1 MKYDLD
7 ELVDRRRSDSVK
19 WDWAEEDVLPMW
31 VADMD
36 FRTAPEVTQALAAK
50 VSTGIFGYHTVP
62 ERFLD
67 AIIGWWAEN
76 HQFKI
81 EKDWL
86 LPATGVLPSIA
97 AMLRTFIRQDE
108 TIILQTPA
116 YNHFFVILENGGYN
130 FVCND
135 LKYDEGHYTLDLD
148 DLETKAADPKARLLI
163 LCNPHNP
170 VGRAWKKEELEK
182 IATICATHNVMVV
195 SDEIHSDLVFEGH
208 EHIPFAAIAR
218 NFEINTITCGSPC
231 KTFNISGLPIS
242 YLIATD
248 KELLEKVEKT
258 LAMQENSYP
267 NPIAAE
273 ALIAAYS
280 KGAPWLK
287 ELKDYLFDN
296 YSYLEA
302 FCREHLPQIR
312 VVRPEA
318 TYLVWLDC
326 SALQIPSDEL
336 SNILLKDGKLWLN
349 SGTIY
354 GAAGEGFLRMN
365 IGCPR
370 SLLTEGLKRLKETL
384 DTLSARSGDRECET

>member
-1 MKYDLD
+1 MKYVFD
-7 ELVDRRRSDSVK
+7 ELIDRRGSDSVK

-36 FRTAPEVTQALAAK
+36 FRTAPELTEALSAK
-50 VSTGIFGYHTVP
+50 ISTGIFGYHTVP
-62 ERFLD
+62 ERFTQ
-67 AIIGWWAEN
+67 AIIDWWRIN
-76 HQFKI
+76 HQFNI
-81 EKDWL
+81 EKEWL

-97 AMLRTFIRQDE
+97 AILRTFVKEDE
-108 TIILQTPA
+108 SIILQTPT
-116 YNHFFVILENGGYN
+116 YNHFFVILENAGYDL
-130 FVCND
+130 VCND
-135 LKYDEGHYTLDLD
+135 LRYDNGSYTVDLD
-148 DLETKAADPKARLLI
+148 DLEAKASDPKARLLI

-170 VGRAWKKEELEK
+170 VGRVWKKAELEK
-182 IATICATHNVMVV
+182 IAAICAAHNVMVV
-195 SDEIHSDLVFEGH
+195 SDEIHSDLVFEDH
-208 EHIPFAAIAR
+208 KHTPFAAVAQR
-218 NFEINTITCGSPC
+218 FGTTAITCGSPC

-267 NPIAAE
+267 NPIAVE
-273 ALIAAYS
+273 ALIAAYD
-280 KGAPWLK
+280 KGKPWME
-287 ELKDYLFDN
+287 ELKAYLAGN

-302 FCREHLPQIR
+302 FCKEHLPQIR

-326 SALQIPSDEL
+326 SALQISSEEL
-336 SNILLKDGKLWLN
+336 SDILLKEGKLWLN
-349 SGTIY
+349 AGTIY

-370 SLLTEGLKRLKETL
+370 MLLNEGLHRLKKVL
-384 DTLSARSGDRECET
+384 DTLVL